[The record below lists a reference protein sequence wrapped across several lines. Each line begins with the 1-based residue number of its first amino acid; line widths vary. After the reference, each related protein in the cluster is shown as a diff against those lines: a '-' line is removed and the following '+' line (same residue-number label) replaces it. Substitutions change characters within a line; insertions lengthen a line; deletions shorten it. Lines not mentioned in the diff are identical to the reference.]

1 MQINSRILSETCEV
15 WLFHHG
21 GFISLDSTAN
31 FQTYQIWLS
40 LFVRQ
45 IQEYVIKHLHF
56 NEFFHAHGS
65 VIGNLYV
72 ISKFNYLQE
81 NYRCFWSLL
90 KLISGDSSY
99 IALDDET
106 EIIGSLLINE

>member
-65 VIGNLYV
+65 VIGNLYELVNSIIHKKITDVFGAYLSWSAV
-72 ISKFNYLQE
+72 IPV
-81 NYRCFWSLL
+81 
-90 KLISGDSSY
+90 
-99 IALDDET
+99 T
-106 EIIGSLLINE
+106 

>member
-45 IQEYVIKHLHF
+45 IQEYIIKHLHF

-65 VIGNLYV
+65 VIGNLYELVNSIIHKKVTDAFGAYLSWSAV
-72 ISKFNYLQE
+72 IPV
-81 NYRCFWSLL
+81 
-90 KLISGDSSY
+90 
-99 IALDDET
+99 T
-106 EIIGSLLINE
+106 